1 LGYPTWI
8 HALPTSYLDPAAYDV
23 PAFQRNA
30 LAAISPDYSKMPTVG
45 LLACGGSM
53 AYTPPPASRP
63 APRPATGPTLLRGPA
78 AAPPIPVFSPTSVPT
93 QRTKRGP
100 SGVLSKHDD
109 EDESDEDDEA
119 YEDGDEEAV
128 GLSDGEEEF
137 TIVNQLL
144 K

>member
-1 LGYPTWI
+1 
-8 HALPTSYLDPAAYDV
+8 
-23 PAFQRNA
+23 
-30 LAAISPDYSKMPTVG
+30 
-45 LLACGGSM
+45 M

-100 SGVLSKHDD
+100 TGAVSKHDD
-109 EDESDEDDEA
+109 DESDEDEDDEA
-119 YEDGDEEAV
+119 YEDDSDDEDGGEEAV

-137 TIVNQLL
+137 TVVNQVL

>member
-1 LGYPTWI
+1 
-8 HALPTSYLDPAAYDV
+8 
-23 PAFQRNA
+23 
-30 LAAISPDYSKMPTVG
+30 
-45 LLACGGSM
+45 M